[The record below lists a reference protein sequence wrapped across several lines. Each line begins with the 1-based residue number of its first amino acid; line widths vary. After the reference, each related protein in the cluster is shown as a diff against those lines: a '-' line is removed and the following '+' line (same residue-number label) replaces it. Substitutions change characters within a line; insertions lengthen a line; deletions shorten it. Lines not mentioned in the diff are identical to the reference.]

1 MSLELVYQIHGQ
13 WVTFPVEQDEVTI
26 GRDGQNDLVIEHR
39 SISRRHAK
47 LYRDGDAWRV
57 NDLGSRYGTSINE
70 LGHTDIDLHSGDKI
84 YLHKFPLTF
93 VDGEVHGAALI
104 PAQQNQSTVFQNT
117 VDFSSLAASPPDLAR
132 LQKLLAIVTKA
143 SQAILVSA
151 SLDETFREVL
161 DLVFEYLPAQ
171 RGFIMLWDEES
182 QDFVTQCVKHKELA
196 TESATPIGFS
206 RTIAEKVFRDK
217 VAVITTD
224 AQTDGRFAAGASI
237 MELGIRSAMAAPL
250 WNGDKVDGLICV
262 DTTLLA
268 QAFDSFDLDLLSAL
282 GNHVAVAI
290 GQSRLQAAV
299 MEQQLARR
307 RLERYHSPAVVER
320 ITQAREGS
328 GELAAEE
335 HDVTV
340 VFADVVGFTP
350 RCENM
355 EPRAVGELLNRYFSE
370 MTQVIFQHE
379 GTLDKFIGD
388 CLMAVFG
395 APIASVDH
403 QVRAVQAA
411 LDMREALRRL
421 NDPLPERDRLEFRV
435 GIHSGRV
442 IAGDI
447 GSPLRS
453 DYTVLGATVNLAAR
467 LEAEVAGPGQIV
479 ITDATLE
486 ALGDAYAV
494 RGLGQHRPKGVSKT
508 VRCYELLGRAP
519 GPTV

>member
-1 MSLELVYQIHGQ
+1 
-13 WVTFPVEQDEVTI
+13 
-26 GRDGQNDLVIEHR
+26 
-39 SISRRHAK
+39 
-47 LYRDGDAWRV
+47 
-57 NDLGSRYGTSINE
+57 
-70 LGHTDIDLHSGDKI
+70 
-84 YLHKFPLTF
+84 
-93 VDGEVHGAALI
+93 
-104 PAQQNQSTVFQNT
+104 
-117 VDFSSLAASPPDLAR
+117 
-132 LQKLLAIVTKA
+132 
-143 SQAILVSA
+143 
-151 SLDETFREVL
+151 
-161 DLVFEYLPAQ
+161 
-171 RGFIMLWDEES
+171 
-182 QDFVTQCVKHKELA
+182 
-196 TESATPIGFS
+196 
-206 RTIAEKVFRDK
+206 
-217 VAVITTD
+217 
-224 AQTDGRFAAGASI
+224 
-237 MELGIRSAMAAPL
+237 
-250 WNGDKVDGLICV
+250 LICV